1 MIDLILKILLL
12 VTFLYLYSIHYYVMA
27 RGDLIPCIKKAFLQ
41 CEHGQENHIAPI
53 SLSSSP
59 ERYH

>member
-1 MIDLILKILLL
+1 
-12 VTFLYLYSIHYYVMA
+12 VMA